1 MLACLF
7 TAIACWLLMA
17 TAPRTSIGKAMR
29 RALIDKP
36 AARLARFTRG
46 DAAVMVLLMLTAA
59 MVTLVGE
66 GDGIRLLTLA
76 APDVAIWITTF
87 EVSAYVD
94 ILMALAAAASSLRV
108 RGFMT
113 RWLGVFTCRP
123 GAKAHKRAVRSRKTR
138 STNADNDDDRHW
150 RQTALAA

>member
-1 MLACLF
+1 MLVCLF
-7 TAIACWLLMA
+7 TAIACWLVMA
-17 TAPRTSIGKAMR
+17 TAPQTPIGRAMR
-29 RALIDKP
+29 HVLINKP
-36 AARLARFTRG
+36 AARLLRFTRG
-46 DAAVMVLLMLTAA
+46 DAAVMFLLMIAAA

-113 RWLGVFTCRP
+113 RWLGVFTRRP
-123 GAKAHKRAVRSRKTR
+123 GAKAHKRAIRSRKTR

-150 RQTALAA
+150 RETALAA